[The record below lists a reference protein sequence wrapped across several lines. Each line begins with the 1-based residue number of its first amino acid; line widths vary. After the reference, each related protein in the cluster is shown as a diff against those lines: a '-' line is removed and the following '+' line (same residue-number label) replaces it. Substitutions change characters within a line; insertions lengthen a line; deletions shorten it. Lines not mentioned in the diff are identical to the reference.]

1 MSLTLAPRLR
11 YFPPVDLNIN
21 RALPASKPPQATGGS
36 SSDAP
41 RRTLYSSVNEAV
53 RSVRFG
59 KLPVASRPIHA
70 NEERALINFESH
82 AVGCE
87 TCRDVEALYL
97 EGRDLCKEGYPL
109 AQLILWYMS
118 MKLDQTIWSRPD
130 FNDHSVELDVPT
142 EVFPTSIA
150 LLSTI
155 EKSSR
160 DAHRSRPFVTPN
172 RIYSAITKDQSQ
184 EQTTPADGGGSSAD
198 SQAATGKRA
207 RAHVL
212 ELTRSDDT
220 WEPVF
225 PYECD
230 LRIHSSEIDVID
242 PNFSRVVMT
251 LGFSH
256 LTNVHRHKTA
266 PIVVLPGA
274 TIVHSQFDIKG
285 EIMLR
290 SSSDAECN
298 SLLRII
304 RRAVEDLQNK
314 NDNEGQQNAPTST
327 VTSQSEPDGRNPI
340 SEEKLDEIV
349 HKLDKLPDSAFKDTF
364 HANRTPL
371 AIRILA
377 CLSADLKE
385 RPGSYIGMRT
395 ERIASILQIPW
406 NEVLAE
412 LAEMKDAGAIH
423 NTMDEDTWVVSDAPK
438 DLPVLAQEQRTPS
451 QARKDVSVAHQGSSS
466 PQPLSNLA
474 IWIMSFMPH
483 THTANAESN
492 AASRKDIEKIRK
504 AQVDKVTVEE
514 VERAL
519 AEIRTTTKFYRVSG
533 TLVGPRMEPGYLI
546 SGNRNASDR
555 WTCIHQSIVDPRVLR
570 EIGVDFEDMTTHVVL
585 RRNLELGELMDWA
598 MRSREIRQRQ
608 DPGPAGLPSNLERRL
623 SETLSG
629 SSPISLTAKK
639 VLAYLVHP
647 TPAYAEGAHYI
658 MDIAVGVDKDL
669 EEVKQA
675 LVQLEKMG
683 KAHATGVGTKWW
695 VATVDVER
703 ESAGS
708 QEQSFTAPD
717 DKHTQPQP
725 SQAEFF
731 APSTQD
737 ALSPLATQVHAYL
750 AKMHEQSAE
759 AHSVPKIA
767 GVVNQPVEEVTRALT
782 ELEKTDMAH
791 SAGNTWQ
798 TTEEAITIRPERL
811 LADQELYEEDLGSTE
826 EHLSPLAGQ
835 GQPYPSRTE
844 VTQALGELENT
855 GTAQAYTNDKWW
867 YTTTP
872 TKQESEA
879 QPGVPSSSSA
889 AVMPSAGRKR
899 RAASPPTA
907 GAHFNEPRG
916 EQEPRP
922 IDRRFVDPQVLD
934 EAEEV
939 FDAVGDNYEMHRSLR
954 PGEVEG
960 WVEPSETMRRQ
971 RDLEETEG
979 WEGRTVEVN
988 RSEDSEVELSD

>member
-1 MSLTLAPRLR
+1 MSLTSAPRPR

-41 RRTLYSSVNEAV
+41 RRTLYNSVNEAV

-59 KLPVASRPIHA
+59 KLPVALRPIHA
-70 NEERALINFESH
+70 NEEHALINFESH

-118 MKLDQTIWSRPD
+118 MKSDQTIWSRPD
-130 FNDHSVELDVPT
+130 FNGHSVELDVPT

-160 DAHRSRPFVTPN
+160 DTHRSRPLVTPN
-172 RIYSAITKDQSQ
+172 RSYSAITKDQSQ
-184 EQTTPADGGGSSAD
+184 EQITPAGAGGPSAGL
-198 SQAATGKRA
+198 QGKRA

-242 PNFSRVVMT
+242 PNFSRVVMA
-251 LGFSH
+251 LRFNH

-274 TIVHSQFDIKG
+274 TIVHSQIDIKG

-304 RRAVEDLQNK
+304 RRAVEDLQSK
-314 NDNEGQQNAPTST
+314 NDNEGQQDTATSI
-327 VTSQSEPDGRNPI
+327 VASQPKPHGQAYVPEQ
-340 SEEKLDEIV
+340 KLDEIV
-349 HKLDKLPDSAFKDTF
+349 DKLDKLPDSAFEDTF
-364 HANRTPL
+364 HTSRTPL
-371 AIRILA
+371 ATRILA

-385 RPGSYIGMRT
+385 RPGSYIGMGT
-395 ERIASILQIPW
+395 DRIASTLQMSRSK
-406 NEVLAE
+406 VLAE
-412 LAEMKDAGAIH
+412 LAEMKHAGAIH

-438 DLPVLAQEQRTPS
+438 DLPVLAQEQRTRS
-451 QARKDVSVAHQGSSS
+451 QARKDASVAHQGSSS
-466 PQPLSNLA
+466 PQPMSNLA
-474 IWIMSFMPH
+474 IWIMSYMPH
-483 THTANAESN
+483 IHTANAESN
-492 AASRKDIEKIRK
+492 AASRKDIEKIMK
-504 AQVDKVTVEE
+504 AQRDKVTVEE

-533 TLVGPRMEPGYLI
+533 TPVGPRMEPGYLI

-570 EIGVDFEDMTTHVVL
+570 EIGIDFEDMTTHVVL
-585 RRNLELGELMDWA
+585 RRNIELGELMDWA
-598 MRSREIRQRQ
+598 TRSREIRQHQ

-669 EEVKQA
+669 KEVRQA

-695 VATVDVER
+695 AATVDVGR
-703 ESAGS
+703 DSA
-708 QEQSFTAPD
+708 
-717 DKHTQPQP
+717 
-725 SQAEFF
+725 
-731 APSTQD
+731 
-737 ALSPLATQVHAYL
+737 
-750 AKMHEQSAE
+750 
-759 AHSVPKIA
+759 VPC
-767 GVVNQPVEEVTRALT
+767 
-782 ELEKTDMAH
+782 
-791 SAGNTWQ
+791 
-798 TTEEAITIRPERL
+798 
-811 LADQELYEEDLGSTE
+811 
-826 EHLSPLAGQ
+826 
-835 GQPYPSRTE
+835 
-844 VTQALGELENT
+844 
-855 GTAQAYTNDKWW
+855 
-867 YTTTP
+867 
-872 TKQESEA
+872 
-879 QPGVPSSSSA
+879 
-889 AVMPSAGRKR
+889 
-899 RAASPPTA
+899 
-907 GAHFNEPRG
+907 GA
-916 EQEPRP
+916 
-922 IDRRFVDPQVLD
+922 
-934 EAEEV
+934 
-939 FDAVGDNYEMHRSLR
+939 
-954 PGEVEG
+954 
-960 WVEPSETMRRQ
+960 RRQ
-971 RDLEETEG
+971 A
-979 WEGRTVEVN
+979 
-988 RSEDSEVELSD
+988 